1 LTGSDAGGDSV
12 IMEDRKGKPVSHHGR
27 QYQVMTTSPIYSEQL
42 ILNAS

>member
-1 LTGSDAGGDSV
+1 LAGSDASGDLG
-12 IMEDRKGKPVSHHGR
+12 IIDYRKGKPLIHHGC